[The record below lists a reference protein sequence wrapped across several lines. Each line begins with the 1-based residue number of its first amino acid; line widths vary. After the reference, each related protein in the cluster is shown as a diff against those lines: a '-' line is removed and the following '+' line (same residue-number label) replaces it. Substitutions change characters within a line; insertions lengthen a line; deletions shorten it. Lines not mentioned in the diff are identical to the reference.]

1 MLQPIHQRGQNDLQV
16 LESLESVTFNID
28 NLNFFHLALRNALVE
43 HGWSTLI
50 IRFWA
55 HLACGA
61 GARETIEIRW
71 PSAMKSTSM
80 LIGWLLNAKNYLEL
94 FELEFHWDLSIEFRQ
109 VEILVSVDSFH
120 LGTRNFPIFTVLP
133 AAKPVGANGG
143 DKVSVTWVTGFQ
155 MLFFPSWCRWFLV
168 ATHPSQV
175 AVGPSACTSTALIP
189 ARGTMRSISSS
200 SPWRVFYFRPTQKTA
215 QARKKK

>member
-1 MLQPIHQRGQNDLQV
+1 MRRTTWYCLNSNFIEICQ
-16 LESLESVTFNID
+16 
-28 NLNFFHLALRNALVE
+28 LNFGKLK
-43 HGWSTLI
+43 
-50 IRFWA
+50 FWW
-55 HLACGA
+55 G
-61 GARETIEIRW
+61 
-71 PSAMKSTSM
+71 
-80 LIGWLLNAKNYLEL
+80 
-94 FELEFHWDLSIEFRQ
+94 
-109 VEILVSVDSFH
+109 VDSFH

-215 QARKKK
+215 QARKKEKTCFKKHHRSARTSCSSRMTKKWSAVSWHKSRHNSSTIHRFVSHRITSYDVTELPHLAPNLHLSHHLWQCNATAWG